1 MSTGRLRYFVILF
14 QEFEPTDA
22 SQFFACQ
29 NPQQLVGSIRKA
41 SAAEWTFADL
51 VVPEF
56 GRVKF
61 GDPEFSDGTNVVRKR
76 PESSSGAVTIGWRK
90 KI

>member
-1 MSTGRLRYFVILF
+1 MSTGRLRYFVTLF

-22 SQFFACQ
+22 SQFLACQ

-56 GRVKF
+56 GCVKF
-61 GDPEFSDGTNVVRKR
+61 SDPEFRDGTNVVRKR
-76 PESSSGAVTIGWRK
+76 LESSSGVATIGWRK